1 MTEEIILNN
10 DVKILVDK
18 RDVDDRLEVSLN
30 LDDTSSCSLHWGL
43 SRSAGA
49 KWKAPSHTN
58 WPAGSISFSEE
69 AVQTPFSIQNG
80 GNRVTITIDKK
91 PDFSFMNFA
100 LYYPESDSWVN
111 NHGKNFQIKLIERQ
125 KSTVSPDAIIKE
137 EIKEKK
143 LVFESDYDIDP
154 EGRLSVAVA
163 KEGEDFYFT
172 LVSDINTPVV
182 LHWGV
187 ALKSPFEWVL
197 PPSSMRPAG
206 TEEIDKK
213 AVQTAF
219 LFDNAIN
226 RLTIRFKEKDAP
238 VGVPF
243 ALYLKDDDLWLSN
256 KGQNFYVPIME
267 LLQEKKFSGPPH
279 LEKLAREIVQAE
291 MGRNSWTLMHRFNLC
306 HDLLDRAGSDENGL
320 ALIYVWMRYSFL
332 RQLDWQRSYNTKPG
346 ELAHAQDRL
355 TLKLARIY
363 ISEHRSREFVALIMS
378 TLGRGGEGQRIRD
391 EILHI
396 MHRHH
401 IKEVAGHFMEEWH
414 QKLHNNTTP
423 DDIVICEAYI
433 AFLRSN
439 GDHELFYRTLEA
451 GGVTRERLES
461 FERPI
466 TTRPDFLPD
475 LKDALIYDFENYLR
489 LLRSVHSGTDLE
501 SAAGAADYIM
511 DYEMRGPLQKIFQY
525 RADSSVPVLKIAGN
539 ITELRR
545 LLKAKLN
552 SERNDGRVRDM
563 IYLDLSL
570 EDYLRVVVE
579 RNIHMCKDRDEL
591 IEIISLVLR
600 NQRYSYDNFELTECD
615 RHWQRLTALP
625 RFNQDWSLHARS
637 VLDRLGRAIAGLS
650 DRCYDLLQGKAG
662 SLGAAFYAEEWMIN
676 MFSEEVVRGRLSF
689 ILSLLVHHLDPV
701 LRESAQLGD
710 WQVISRGEAA
720 GVIEVVDSLSSIQ
733 GRSFDTPTIVIAEKV
748 TGDEEPV
755 SGLKAVITP
764 DLVDLVAHV
773 SIRARNSQLLFATC
787 YDRRRFEH
795 LKSLKGQRLRMTV
808 SPSGDVLI
816 DEFEGELSIDSHEMK
831 TGLKTMS
838 LPAFTDYA
846 IASHEFSEGRVGGK
860 SLNLVHLETKL
871 PDWIRVPASAAVPF
885 GVFEEV
891 MGLDMNRS
899 VVKRCNELLG
909 SIGESPERSLSEIRN
924 VLLDLEAPGEFVSSL
939 RIVIEDSGIAWPDN
953 WSDAW
958 MCIKRVWASKWN
970 ERAYVSRNLRGIP
983 HEGLFMAVLIQ
994 QVVKAEYAFV
1004 IHTTNPFTS
1013 DTNELYAEIVP
1024 GLGETLVGNYPGR
1037 ALGFISS
1044 KSDHEPCLM
1053 SYPSKSTGLSGGG
1066 LIFRSDSNGEDLAG
1080 YAGAGLYD
1088 SVMLDPPREVHLN
1101 YADEKILWDTDFRK
1115 YLLTSIAK
1123 IGLELE
1129 QAMGSPQDI
1138 EGAYA
1143 DEKFHVVQTRPQ
1155 V

>member
-1 MTEEIILNN
+1 MTEEIIVSK
-10 DVKILVDK
+10 DVKLHVDK

-30 LDDTSSCSLHWGL
+30 LNDTHNCRLHWGL

-49 KWKAPSHTN
+49 KWKAPPHAH
-58 WPAGSISFSEE
+58 WPAGSISFGEE
-69 AVQTPFSIQNG
+69 AVQSPFSIQNG
-80 GNRVTITIDKK
+80 SNRITITIDRK

-100 LYYPESDSWVN
+100 LYYPESDTWVN
-111 NHGKNFQIKLIERQ
+111 NQGKNFQIRLAERQ
-125 KSTVSPDAIIKE
+125 KSAVSPDVILKE
-137 EIKEKK
+137 DIKEKNP
-143 LVFESDYDIDP
+143 LFESDYDISP
-154 EGRLSVAVA
+154 EGRLLVAVA
-163 KEGEDFYFT
+163 KEGDDYYFT
-172 LVSDINTPVV
+172 LISDINTPLV
-182 LHWGV
+182 LHWGI
-187 ALKSPFEWVL
+187 ALKSAFEWVL

-206 TEEIDKK
+206 TEAFDEK

-219 LFDNAIN
+219 SFDNGMN
-226 RLTIRFKEKDAP
+226 RLAMRFSIKDAP
-238 VGVPF
+238 VGIPF
-243 ALYLKDDDLWLSN
+243 VLYLKDDDQWLSN
-256 KGQNFYVPIME
+256 KGQNFYVPLME
-267 LLQEKKFSGPPH
+267 LLQEKKFAGSPV
-279 LEKLAREIVQAE
+279 LEKIVREIVQAE

-306 HDLLDRAGSDENGL
+306 HDLLERVGSDADGL
-320 ALIYVWMRYSFL
+320 ALIFVWMRYSFL
-332 RQLDWQRSYNTKPG
+332 RQLDWQRNYNTKPS
-346 ELAHAQDRL
+346 ELSHAQDRL

-363 ISEHRSREFVALIMS
+363 ISEHRSREFVPLIMS

-396 MHRHH
+396 MHRHR

-423 DDIVICEAYI
+423 DDIVICEAYL

-439 GDHELFYRTLEA
+439 GDHELFYRTLET
-451 GGVTRERLES
+451 GGVTRQRLES

-466 TTRPDFLPD
+466 RTSPDFLPH
-475 LKDALIYDFENYLR
+475 LKDALIHDFENYLR

-501 SAAGAADYIM
+501 TAAGAADYIM
-511 DYEMRGPLQKIFQY
+511 DYDMRGPLQKIFQY
-525 RADSSVPVLKIAGN
+525 RSDSSVPVLKIAGS
-539 ITELRR
+539 ISELRR
-545 LLKAKLN
+545 LLKEKLN

-563 IYLDLSL
+563 IYLDLAL
-570 EDYLRVVVE
+570 EEYLRVVVE
-579 RNIHMCKDRDEL
+579 RNIHLYTDRDEL
-591 IEIISLVLR
+591 IDIISLVLR
-600 NQRYSYDNFELTECD
+600 NQRYSHDNFELTECD
-615 RHWQRLTALP
+615 RHWQRLMALP
-625 RFNQDWSLHARS
+625 RFDQDWSLHARS

-650 DRCYDLLQGKAG
+650 DRCYDLLQDKAVA
-662 SLGAAFYAEEWMIN
+662 LGTAFYAEAWMMN

-689 ILSLLVHHLDPV
+689 ILSLLVHHLEPV

-733 GRSFDTPTIVIAEKV
+733 GRSFEAPTIVIAEKV
-748 TGDEEPV
+748 RGDEEPV
-755 SGLKAVITP
+755 QGLKAVITP

-787 YDRRRFEH
+787 YDRQKFEH
-795 LKSLKGQRLRMTV
+795 LKSMKGQRLRMKV

-816 DEFEGELSIDSHEMK
+816 EAFEGELPDDSQHMK
-831 TGLKTMS
+831 TGLKAM
-838 LPAFTDYA
+838 PRPPFTDYA
-846 IASHEFSEGRVGGK
+846 ITAREFSEERVGGK
-860 SLNLVHLETKL
+860 SLNLVNLGTKL
-871 PDWIRVPASAAVPF
+871 PDWIRVPASAAIPF

-891 MGLDMNRS
+891 MGLDINS
-899 VVKRCNELLG
+899 SIAKRYNELLAG
-909 SIGESPERSLSEIRN
+909 MGESPEITLSEIRK
-924 VLLDLEAPGEFVSSL
+924 LLLGLEAPGQLVSSL
-939 RIVIEDSGIAWPDN
+939 RIVFEDSGLAWPDN

-970 ERAYVSRNLRGIP
+970 ERAYVSRCVRGIP

-994 QVVKAEYAFV
+994 QVVKAKYAFV

-1013 DTNELYAEIVP
+1013 DANELYAEIVP

-1037 ALGFISS
+1037 ALGFTSA
-1044 KSDHEPCLM
+1044 KSDSEPRLM

-1066 LIFRSDSNGEDLAG
+1066 LIFRSDSNGEDLAD

-1101 YADEKILWDTDFRK
+1101 YADEKIVWDRDFRK

-1123 IGLELE
+1123 IGAELE
-1129 QAMGSPQDI
+1129 KAMGSPQDI

-1143 DEKFHVVQTRPQ
+1143 DEKFYVVQTRPQ